1 MAPVDPVTEVQRLQ
15 GEVTRLQKDVQQFK
29 ELAARA
35 QADLQNARAR
45 MGKEAEEMRVFA
57 SELLLR
63 QLLPTI
69 DNLRRACQ
77 HLPKD
82 LASHERA
89 CPELVEWAKG
99 VLSTEQELL
108 RQLKSI
114 GLEPI
119 DAIGKPVDPL
129 HHEILLTAQGE
140 EGKVLEVLEE
150 GYLFRGK
157 VLRPAKVKVGK
168 AEEPSQERP
177 GAHQHEEDTHGI
189 EPEAEEGEGTTPD
202 VRDAA

>member
-1 MAPVDPVTEVQRLQ
+1 MAKAPPAAAKPSSGGTTPVDPVTEVKRLQ
-15 GEVTRLQKDVQQFK
+15 GEVERLQKDVQQFK

-35 QADLQNARAR
+35 QADLQNARVR

-82 LASHERA
+82 LASHE
-89 CPELVEWAKG
+89 WAKG

-108 RQLKSI
+108 RQLKGI

-119 DAIGKPVDPL
+119 DAVGKPVDPL
-129 HHEILLTAQGE
+129 QHEILLTGQGE
-140 EGKVLEVLEE
+140 DGKVVEVIEE

-157 VLRPAKVKVGK
+157 VLRPAKVKVGQSPK
-168 AEEPSQERP
+168 DEK
-177 GAHQHEEDTHGI
+177 
-189 EPEAEEGEGTTPD
+189 
-202 VRDAA
+202 DATDPQAIP